1 LRQLSLRG
9 ATADRTGNFDRL
21 QQRRQ
26 QNAAR
31 VSLHDPWL
39 AFLAKQEID

>member
-1 LRQLSLRG
+1 LRQFSLQG
-9 ATADRTGNFDRL
+9 ATADRTGNCDRL
-21 QQRRQ
+21 QQWWQ